1 MGINHLNHRSDRSK
15 HNQSNDSNI
24 FATNHNTQYTNTS
37 SNLNYS
43 YKNLFKRDF
52 TNKNLTGAHF
62 ENANLTGANLVNA
75 NLTGA
80 HFENA
85 NLTGANLTNAN
96 LTNANLTGANAYG
109 AIFFG
114 ATFDNTTIT
123 NATLK
128 STNMDQST
136 FKNMNDQKTKGADF
150 SGTLSLT
157 DRWNIQNS
165 NFSNSI
171 FDGPNIT
178 NEFGIN
184 IDDNVKPTSIFPRDS
199 VCTNDN
205 GVWFKG
211 QLYDYPF
218 QKCE

>member
-1 MGINHLNHRSDRSK
+1 MGINDKNLRVRRHLYNSQKDT
-15 HNQSNDSNI
+15 NI
-24 FATNHNTQYTNTS
+24 FGTNQNTQNTNTS
-37 SNLNYS
+37 SNLNYR
-43 YKNLFKRDF
+43 YKNLFKQDF
-52 TNKNLTGAHF
+52 TNKNLTDADF

-80 HFENA
+80 NLVNA
-85 NLTGANLTNAN
+85 ILTGANFTNAN

-123 NATLK
+123 NANLIN
-128 STNMDQST
+128 TNMDQSK

-165 NFSNSI
+165 NFSNST

-178 NEFGIN
+178 NEFGID
-184 IDDNVKPTSIFPRDS
+184 IDDNVNPTTIFPRDS

-211 QLYDYPF
+211 QPADYPF
-218 QKCE
+218 QKC